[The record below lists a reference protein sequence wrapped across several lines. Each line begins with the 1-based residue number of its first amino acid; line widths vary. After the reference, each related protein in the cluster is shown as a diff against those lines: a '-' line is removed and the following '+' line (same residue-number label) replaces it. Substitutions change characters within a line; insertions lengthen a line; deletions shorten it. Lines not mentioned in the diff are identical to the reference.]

1 MPTKQNVADYTKSFN
16 NRWGTNFSTD
26 FVSET
31 YKSIETTWSPS
42 TGTTVKPG
50 TKTMQQNTD
59 AAIADRISKVGG
71 YQFGDAYAGTTGA
84 QIGPGP
90 IGASTV
96 YNNLTG
102 AQFMA
107 GPGAPGSA
115 YKRTGMADFF
125 TDEAKAQRAA
135 EAKAEQDRRD
145 RAAAQ
150 AAEQKRREEAAKSG
164 TTSKSD
170 PYGGAANDGGGA
182 FGGLSD
188 RETESAKGSNPG
200 DKSSWASGGR
210 VGYQEGGET
219 GFVERPEFVG
229 GNQSQPD
236 KVSIADDQP
245 RDVPEGTFVINAAA
259 ADFAGRDDIEKM
271 IREAYQKVGDTG
283 QSGVSQEV
291 QIAVSKGEVL
301 IPPHI
306 AKIIGYDRLNKIN
319 NRGKKEISR
328 RQKAEADRPQVD
340 RPVPVNKGGFISK
353 KRFHK
358 GGGVGHSHAA
368 QSDPSSRSNFQV
380 EMDELI
386 KKQDEQANRQSQTP
400 SLNTPGEKLR
410 YRKGVEFGDIEVY
423 ADILGKTNYNS
434 LIQAAARD
442 TRTLSDYVKTLP
454 QGEEV
459 ASYWD
464 KPLGQYREGA
474 YSEDILNK
482 GPYDSGIVIKNPA
495 FFSNP
500 DGAPKK
506 GYTAVLAH
514 ELMHKGADTLS
525 KDPNFKPSEA
535 LVAMQRQYSKIPTII
550 DEGGTEA
557 AKQRVSQGDAN
568 TGTLHQS

>member
-1 MPTKQNVADYTKSFN
+1 MP
-16 NRWGTNFSTD
+16 
-26 FVSET
+26 
-31 YKSIETTWSPS
+31 
-42 TGTTVKPG
+42 
-50 TKTMQQNTD
+50 MQVLLGH
-59 AAIADRISKVGG
+59 DR
-71 YQFGDAYAGTTGA
+71 
-84 QIGPGP
+84 PGP

-107 GPGAPGSA
+107 GPCPGSA

-319 NRGKKEISR
+319 NRGKKEIS
-328 RQKAEADRPQVD
+328 
-340 RPVPVNKGGFISK
+340 
-353 KRFHK
+353 
-358 GGGVGHSHAA
+358 
-368 QSDPSSRSNFQV
+368 
-380 EMDELI
+380 
-386 KKQDEQANRQSQTP
+386 
-400 SLNTPGEKLR
+400 
-410 YRKGVEFGDIEVY
+410 
-423 ADILGKTNYNS
+423 
-434 LIQAAARD
+434 
-442 TRTLSDYVKTLP
+442 
-454 QGEEV
+454 
-459 ASYWD
+459 
-464 KPLGQYREGA
+464 
-474 YSEDILNK
+474 
-482 GPYDSGIVIKNPA
+482 
-495 FFSNP
+495 
-500 DGAPKK
+500 
-506 GYTAVLAH
+506 
-514 ELMHKGADTLS
+514 
-525 KDPNFKPSEA
+525 
-535 LVAMQRQYSKIPTII
+535 
-550 DEGGTEA
+550 
-557 AKQRVSQGDAN
+557 
-568 TGTLHQS
+568 